1 MVGVPCFSFLSVP
14 FWSPASITR
23 LLLDRRFLLGETAVL
38 DSLWGLRLMHVPRFD
53 ARRLR
58 ILVALLLSAG
68 ALAGITPVVASASTV
83 EASASTCVGWTGVQP
98 PSPGTNSSL
107 AGVAVLSP
115 CNAWAVGY
123 FYKGTAN
130 QTLIEH
136 WNGTAWKQVTSPN
149 PGGSSDNNF
158 LYGVA
163 ATSSTN
169 AWAVGYFLYNGTA
182 YQTLIEH
189 WNGRAWKQVT
199 SPNAGGSSHSNV
211 LDAVAATSST
221 NAWAVGYFYNGTAD
235 QTLIEH
241 WNGTAWKQVTSP
253 NPGGSSHNNFLE
265 AVAATSSTN
274 AWAVGYFLYNG
285 TAYRTLIEHWN
296 GTAWKQ
302 VTSPNPGG
310 SSDSN
315 FLNGVAAT
323 SSTNAWAVGYFYN
336 GAADQTLIE
345 HWNGTAWK
353 QVTSPN
359 PGGSSDNNNVLDAV
373 AATSSTNAWAVGDY
387 RYNGTYQTL
396 IEHWNGRA
404 WKQVTSPNPG
414 GSDGNFLYG
423 VAATS
428 STNAWAVGFFS
439 NGTAYQTLATHCC

>member
-1 MVGVPCFSFLSVP
+1 
-14 FWSPASITR
+14 
-23 LLLDRRFLLGETAVL
+23 
-38 DSLWGLRLMHVPRFD
+38 MHVPRFD

-58 ILVALLLSAG
+58 ILVALLLLAG

-274 AWAVGYFLYNG
+274 AWAVGYF
-285 TAYRTLIEHWN
+285 
-296 GTAWKQ
+296 
-302 VTSPNPGG
+302 
-310 SSDSN
+310 
-315 FLNGVAAT
+315 
-323 SSTNAWAVGYFYN
+323 YN

>member
-1 MVGVPCFSFLSVP
+1 
-14 FWSPASITR
+14 
-23 LLLDRRFLLGETAVL
+23 
-38 DSLWGLRLMHVPRFD
+38 MHAPQFD

-98 PSPGTNSSL
+98 PSPGTDSNSL
-107 AGVAVLSP
+107 LGVAVVSP
-115 CNAWAVGY
+115 CNAWAVGDY
-123 FYKGTAN
+123 YNGTAD

-136 WNGTAWKQVTSPN
+136 WNGTSWKQVTSPN
-149 PGGSSDNNF
+149 PGGSSH
-158 LYGVA
+158 
-163 ATSSTN
+163 T
-169 AWAVGYFLYNGTA
+169 
-182 YQTLIEH
+182 
-189 WNGRAWKQVT
+189 
-199 SPNAGGSSHSNV
+199 NV

-221 NAWAVGYFYNGTAD
+221 NAWAVGYYSNGTAD

-253 NPGGSSHNNFLE
+253 NPGGSSNDNSLYG
-265 AVAATSSTN
+265 VAATSSAN
-274 AWAVGYFLYNG
+274 AWAVGGYYNG
-285 TAYRTLIEHWN
+285 TAKQTLIEHWN
-296 GTAWKQ
+296 GTAWKR

-310 SSDSN
+310 SSHYN
-315 FLNGVAAT
+315 ILNGVAAT

-336 GAADQTLIE
+336 ATAYQTLIE

-359 PGGSSDNNNVLDAV
+359 PGGSAGNFLDAV

-387 RYNGTYQTL
+387 SNGTAEQTL
-396 IEHWNGRA
+396 IEHWNGTA

-414 GSDGNFLYG
+414 GSADSNALDA

-428 STNAWAVGFFS
+428 STNAWAVGYYF
-439 NGTAYQTLATHCC
+439 NGTAYRTLATHCC

>member
-58 ILVALLLSAG
+58 ILVALLLLAG

-189 WNGRAWKQVT
+189 WNGR
-199 SPNAGGSSHSNV
+199 
-211 LDAVAATSST
+211 
-221 NAWAVGYFYNGTAD
+221 
-235 QTLIEH
+235 
-241 WNGTAWKQVTSP
+241 AWKQVTSP

>member
-1 MVGVPCFSFLSVP
+1 
-14 FWSPASITR
+14 
-23 LLLDRRFLLGETAVL
+23 
-38 DSLWGLRLMHVPRFD
+38 MHVPRFD

-98 PSPGTNSSL
+98 PSPGTDRNVL
-107 AGVAVLSP
+107 GGVAVLSP
-115 CNAWAVGY
+115 CNAWAVGDY
-123 FYKGTAN
+123 YNGTTY

-149 PGGSSDNNF
+149 AGGSSDPNF
-158 LYGVA
+158 
-163 ATSSTN
+163 
-169 AWAVGYFLYNGTA
+169 
-182 YQTLIEH
+182 
-189 WNGRAWKQVT
+189 
-199 SPNAGGSSHSNV
+199 
-211 LDAVAATSST
+211 LDAVAATSTT
-221 NAWAVGYFYNGTAD
+221 NAWAVGSYWNGTAY

-253 NPGGSSHNNFLE
+253 SPGGSSNKNVLGG
-265 AVAATSSTN
+265 VAATSSTN
-274 AWAVGYFLYNG
+274 AWAVGYFSNG

-310 SSDSN
+310 SSNSN
-315 FLNGVAAT
+315 ILYGVAAT
-323 SSTNAWAVGYFYN
+323 SSTNAWAVGYFSN
-336 GAADQTLIE
+336 GTAYQTLIE

-359 PGGSSDNNNVLDAV
+359 PGGSSHSNVLNGV

-387 RYNGTYQTL
+387 YNGTTDQTL
-396 IEHWNGRA
+396 IEHWNGTS
-404 WKQVTSPNPG
+404 WKQVTSPNAG
-414 GSDGNFLYG
+414 GSSHDNVLNG

-428 STNAWAVGFFS
+428 STNAWAVGYFY
-439 NGTAYQTLATHCC
+439 NGTTDQTLIEHWNGTSWKQVTSPNPGGSSDDNILNGVAATSSTNAWAVGDYYNGTTDQTLATHCC